1 MGLGNATE
9 GVSAARSGNPM
20 KSATPAMVALDD
32 AHVPYV
38 VHAFDHDVAAST
50 DVGYGKAAAAALGV
64 DEARVF
70 KTLLARCD
78 REFVVA
84 IVPVTTTVSL
94 KALAS
99 ALGVKRCEMAEPTD
113 AQRVTGYVV
122 GGISP
127 FGQKKLLR
135 TVIDESCANFDT
147 IFVSGGRRG
156 LDLEVAPSDLER
168 VLGAARAVIGT

>member
-9 GVSAARSGNPM
+9 GVSATRTGNPM
-20 KSATPAMVALDD
+20 KSATPAMVALDE
-32 AHVPYV
+32 ARVPYV
-38 VHAFDHDVAAST
+38 VHVFDHDAAAST

-94 KALAS
+94 KALAG
-99 ALGVKRCEMAEPTD
+99 ALGVKRCEMAEPAD

-127 FGQKKLLR
+127 FGQKKSLR
-135 TVIDESCANFDT
+135 TVIDESCTRFDT

-156 LDLEVAPSDLER
+156 LDLEVSASDLER
-168 VLGAARAVIGT
+168 ILNAARAAIGT

>member
-9 GVSAARSGNPM
+9 GVSATRSGNAM

-50 DVGYGKAAAAALGV
+50 DVGYGRAAAAALGV

-84 IVPVTTTVSL
+84 IVPVATTVSL

-99 ALGVKRCEMAEPTD
+99 ALDVKRCEMAELTD

-135 TVIDESCANFDT
+135 TVIDESCTRFDT

-156 LDLEVAPSDLER
+156 LDLEVSASDLER
-168 VLGAARAVIGT
+168 VLGAMRSAISA

>member
-9 GVSAARSGNPM
+9 GVSATRTGNPM
-20 KSATPAMVALDD
+20 KSATPAMVALDE
-32 AHVPYV
+32 ARVPYV
-38 VHAFDHDVAAST
+38 VHVFDHDAAAST

-70 KTLLARCD
+70 KTLLARCE

-94 KALAS
+94 KALAG
-99 ALGVKRCEMAEPTD
+99 ALGVKRCEMAEPAD

-135 TVIDESCANFDT
+135 TVIDESCTRFDT

-156 LDLEVAPSDLER
+156 LDLEVSASDLER
-168 VLGAARAVIGT
+168 ILNAARAAIGT